1 MVSTRAGPYTE
12 ADNEKRER
20 QFNELM
26 DQQMA
31 EVKALMM
38 DQSLSRAEREAKTS
52 EVNARYSSQMEDSKE
67 TMDER
72 SLSDE
77 TSPLAKA
84 RTIAGG
90 VSVPLKLYGEDVDLR
105 VHIFARCCVYDLSR
119 PLSVWYTPD
128 ACLVVEP
135 ITSGSQGY
143 DIN

>member
-90 VSVPLKLYGEDVDLR
+90 VSVPLKLYGEDIDLR
-105 VHIFARCCVYDLSR
+105 VHIFARCCV
-119 PLSVWYTPD
+119 
-128 ACLVVEP
+128 
-135 ITSGSQGY
+135 
-143 DIN
+143 